1 MTSIS
6 AFFGAKERGTATGWG
21 YFFVKLATT
30 IGLLIGIIGI
40 SYNPV
45 NLTIGLG
52 IYGILTGTIGL
63 IVGYDTRTYKLSDME
78 ALEEEKR

>member
-1 MTSIS
+1 M
-6 AFFGAKERGTATGWG
+6 
-21 YFFVKLATT
+21 
-30 IGLLIGIIGI
+30 

-52 IYGILTGTIGL
+52 IYGILTGIIGL
-63 IVGYDTRTYKLSDME
+63 IVGYDTRTYKLSDIE